1 MVSKNSIIDIIQSR
15 YSCRTYEDIP
25 IKDSIIKELY
35 SIINNP
41 PVGPFGGTVRFE
53 LFYEIGSELCRVA
66 KLGTYGFINGARSF
80 VAGAIKKDAHAMED
94 FGYVF
99 EWFILKATELGLGT
113 CWLGATFQRT
123 ILIKAMQLSEGEIMP
138 AATPVGYPAQKQHL
152 FDKTVKA
159 YTKPRERKKWGSLFV
174 DMEANKPIIKDSLD
188 KYATALEMV
197 RIAPSA
203 TNQQPWRVLYDSRNN
218 IFHFILHRTLVYSQV
233 AKLVATVDLQMI
245 DMGIA
250 MCHFEL
256 SAKELGYSG
265 SWKTLNPGPKLRYRG
280 EKYMASWVGD

>member
-25 IKDSIIKELY
+25 IKDSSIKDLT

-41 PVGPFGGTVRFE
+41 PVGPFGGLVRFE

-123 ILIKAMQLSEGEIMP
+123 ILTKAMRLSEGEIMP
-138 AATPVGYPAQKQHL
+138 VATPVGYPAQRQTV

-159 YTKPRERKKWGSLFV
+159 YTRPRERKKWRSLFV
-174 DMEANKPIIKDSLD
+174 DMATNEPLTKDSPGN
-188 KYATALEMV
+188 YATALEMV
-197 RIAPSA
+197 RLAPSA
-203 TNQQPWRVLYDSRNN
+203 SNQQPWRVLYDSRSN

-256 SAKELGYSG
+256 SAKELGSSG
-265 SWKTLNPGPKLRYRG
+265 SWKILNPGQKLRYRG
-280 EKYMASWVGD
+280 EKYIASWVEE

>member
-1 MVSKNSIIDIIQSR
+1 MSSKSSIIDIIKSR

-25 IKDSIIKELY
+25 IKDSVVKELY
-35 SIINNP
+35 SIINNS

-53 LFYEIGSELCRVA
+53 LFYEIGSELCRIA

-80 VAGAIKKDAHAMED
+80 VAGAIKKDIHALKD

-123 ILIKAMQLSEGEIMP
+123 MLTKAIRLSAGEIMP
-138 AATPVGYPAQKQHL
+138 VATPVGYPAQKQTVI
-152 FDKTVKA
+152 DKTVKA
-159 YTKPRERKKWGSLFV
+159 YIKPRQRKEWGSLFI
-174 DMEANKPIIKDSLD
+174 DIETYKPLIKDSLD
-188 KYATALEMV
+188 KYVTALEMV
-197 RIAPSA
+197 RLAPSA
-203 TNQQPWRVLYDSRNN
+203 SNQQPWRVLYDNRKN
-218 IFHFILHRTLVYSQV
+218 IFHFVLHRTPVYSQV

-256 SAKELGYSG
+256 SAKELGAKG
-265 SWKTLNPGPKLRYRG
+265 SWRILEPGPKLCYKG
-280 EKYMASWVGD
+280 EKYIASWVEG